1 MIDMDPKPGVE
12 ALRPMPHPEPV
23 MPLSHA
29 AYLASLPEPK
39 RSVMAAALQPH
50 LTLEERLTRLEVAV
64 SLLCDLQF
72 QPEKWRD

>member
-1 MIDMDPKPGVE
+1 
-12 ALRPMPHPEPV
+12 
-23 MPLSHA
+23 
-29 AYLASLPEPK
+29 
-39 RSVMAAALQPH
+39 MAAALQPH